1 MRVSNDTDAFSY
13 AKVIRQARASRGL
26 NQEALASLIGVSRN
40 TVASWETA
48 HSRPDLDTVPLLCKA
63 LHLSLSAFFGI
74 RAGDKATARQAE
86 DQSLLAAFRSLGAED
101 RKILLWEAEAL
112 AAHRAASVREA
123 ETALPAPVGNEVS
136 FPLVSCFESDLDAA
150 AGFGSMLEG
159 ASGKRI
165 WLRKTP
171 LTAQADEVI
180 RVSGHSMEPTFPDG
194 SRVLVHHCSS
204 IRPGEIGIFISEGVG
219 YIKEYQ
225 PDGLH
230 SHNPDYPVMKFGPR
244 SSVLCAGKVLGLLED
259 GLLPTEEQLS
269 NVDDFPS

>member
-1 MRVSNDTDAFSY
+1 MRVTDTDAFTY
-13 AKVIRQARASRGL
+13 AKVIRQARAAQGL
-26 NQEALASLIGVSRN
+26 NQEALASLLGVSRN

-48 HSRPDLDTVPLLCKA
+48 HSRPDLDMVPFLCKA
-63 LHLSLSAFFGI
+63 LHISLSAFFGI
-74 RAGDKATARQAE
+74 RAGEKASGRQAE
-86 DQSLLAAFRSLGAED
+86 EQSLLAAFRSLGPED
-101 RKILLWEAEAL
+101 RKVLLWEAEAL
-112 AAHRAASVREA
+112 SARRAEAAREA
-123 ETALPAPVGNEVS
+123 TTPVSQTAGTEVP

-159 ASGKRI
+159 ASGRQI
-165 WLRKTP
+165 QLRKTP

-180 RVSGHSMEPTFPDG
+180 RVNGHSMEPTFPDG

-204 IRPGEIGIFISEGVG
+204 VRPGEIGIFISDGVG

-230 SHNPDYPVMKFGPR
+230 SHNPAYPVMKFGPR

-259 GLLPTEEQLS
+259 DMLPGEDQ
-269 NVDDFPS
+269 